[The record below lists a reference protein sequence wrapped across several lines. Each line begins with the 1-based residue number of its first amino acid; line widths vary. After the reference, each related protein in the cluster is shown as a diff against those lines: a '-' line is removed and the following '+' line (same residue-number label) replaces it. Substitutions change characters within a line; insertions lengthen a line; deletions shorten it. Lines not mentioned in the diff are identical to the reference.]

1 LRIVK
6 GEGVMAVHKW
16 IYGGGA
22 RVAWKRIVQMIAIKG
37 MILGKCSIRT
47 STMAVFGLMSLGGFK
62 NLGLQ
67 CNSISTIHLGQG
79 RISQTSAGEGM
90 EMVRKEGVVTWCE
103 AGHGRGIVPPSG
115 D

>member
-1 LRIVK
+1 
-6 GEGVMAVHKW
+6 
-16 IYGGGA
+16 
-22 RVAWKRIVQMIAIKG
+22 

-67 CNSISTIHLGQG
+67 CISISIINLAQG